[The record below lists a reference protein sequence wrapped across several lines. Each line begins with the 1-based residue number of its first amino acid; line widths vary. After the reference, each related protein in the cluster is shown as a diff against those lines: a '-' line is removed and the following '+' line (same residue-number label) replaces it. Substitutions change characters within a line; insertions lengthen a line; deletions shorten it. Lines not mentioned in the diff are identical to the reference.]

1 MARNHLKNPHS
12 YRIVPISGFGRAVSP
27 RPPKR
32 ARAGPIPSWI
42 STLINQRPSLGPV
55 INLESPHNRF
65 FSKLAVLLGLAVSY
79 EWSR

>member
-12 YRIVPISGFGRAVSP
+12 YPIVPISGFGRAVGP

-42 STLINQRPSLGPV
+42 STLINQRPSLGLE
-55 INLESPHNRF
+55 INLESPHDRS
-65 FSKLAVLLGLAVSY
+65 FSENLLCYLD
-79 EWSR
+79 WL